1 MTADNAIDTKSFY
14 NFGNVRPFLVL
25 HCQITNNVNA
35 TFNSFPRQMMQK
47 SVNSSGKLRKKI
59 AEVDLHNTRGDKLKK
74 SVDETAILK
83 QNRTFSFLWIAHS
96 SRKSKAERDFFH
108 NQLSSELRLQFT
120 TKTI

>member
-1 MTADNAIDTKSFY
+1 MA
-14 NFGNVRPFLVL
+14 GNLNSGL
-25 HCQITNNVNA
+25 SDLIT
-35 TFNSFPRQMMQK
+35 
-47 SVNSSGKLRKKI
+47 SVIAFQGKRCKNESILEASYEKV
-59 AEVDLHNTRGDKLKK
+59 AEVDLHRYTNTYKLKK

-83 QNRTFSFLWIAHS
+83 EIRTFSFLWIAHS